1 MTERAQFLGQ
11 IEKLVNSQALHGSES
26 LRKLL
31 LYLAQQTLDHPG
43 TPVKE
48 HQIATEVFG
57 RSSDFD
63 PQVDSLV
70 RVQAG
75 RLRSKLAAYYE
86 TEGVDDHVVVDI
98 PKGSY
103 ALSFHHRPKGQTRAH
118 ANGWT
123 DTGTR
128 DAWLIPKRAGTMV
141 LGLSILLS
149 AAVVAIIILAV
160 NRGPRDS
167 SVAHGDLSASGTASG
182 ATNAA
187 LETFWK
193 PFLNGPNE
201 PWAVFSNGSFVG
213 RPETGLRYYDP
224 RRDSGAPLWDHY
236 TGVGEVLAVHNL
248 DQVFGLLHR
257 TIRVKRGS
265 LFELDDVKNN
275 DLIFIGSPSENLT
288 LMDIPGTKE
297 FVFRRVASGPR
308 KGDLAIS
315 NVHPEAGESE
325 INLASPSNS
334 PLTEDYAVAALLPGL
349 SASRSVLILAG
360 TTTFGTQG
368 AVEYVCRQNSVEELL
383 LRLSVSNTGELKPFE
398 ALLRVKVTRGVPVQ
412 TELVALRKRT
422 PQ

>member
-11 IEKLVNSQALHGSES
+11 VEKLVGSQTLHGSES

-31 LYLAQQTLDHPG
+31 QYLAQQALDRPG
-43 TPVKE
+43 APVKE

-57 RSSDFD
+57 RPSDFD
-63 PQVDSLV
+63 PQLDSLV

-86 TEGVDDHVVVDI
+86 SEGPEDHILVDL

-103 ALSFHHRPKGQTRAH
+103 GLSFHHRRKGQTKVH

-123 DTGTR
+123 EAGTP
-128 DAWLIPKRAGTMV
+128 DAWLIPRKAGILLV
-141 LGLSILLS
+141 GLSIGL
-149 AAVVAIIILAV
+149 AAALVAIVILV
-160 NRGPRDS
+160 GNRASRDS
-167 SVAHGDLSASGTASG
+167 SVAHADQPGNT
-182 ATNAA
+182 A
-187 LETFWK
+187 LETFWR
-193 PFLNGPNE
+193 PFLTGPNE

-213 RPETGLRYYDP
+213 RPETGLRYFDP
-224 RRDSGAPLWDHY
+224 RKDSGATLWDHY

-248 DQVFGLLHR
+248 DQVFASLHR
-257 TIRVKRGS
+257 PMRVKRGS

-297 FVFRRVASGPR
+297 FVFQRLDTGPR
-308 KGDLAIS
+308 KGDLAIA
-315 NVHPEAGESE
+315 NVHPETGEPE
-325 INLASPSNS
+325 VNLASPSNS
-334 PLTEDYAVAALLPGL
+334 QLTEDYAVVALLPGL
-349 SASRSVLILAG
+349 SPSRSVLILAG

-383 LRLSVSNTGELKPFE
+383 LRLSISKSGELNPFE
-398 ALLRVKVTRGVPVQ
+398 ALLRVKITRGVPVQ
-412 TELVALRKRT
+412 TELVTLRKRT
-422 PQ
+422 SQ

>member
-1 MTERAQFLGQ
+1 MTERAQILG
-11 IEKLVNSQALHGSES
+11 EVDKLIGSQTLHGSES
-26 LRKLL
+26 LCKLL
-31 LYLAQQTLDHPG
+31 QYLAKQSLDHPG

-57 RSSDFD
+57 RPSDFD
-63 PQVDSLV
+63 PQLDSLV

-75 RLRSKLAAYYE
+75 RLRSKLATYYE
-86 TEGVDDHVVVDI
+86 SEGGEDQVLVDL

-103 ALSFHHRPKGQTRAH
+103 VLSFHHRRKGQNKAH
-118 ANGWT
+118 ADGWIDGSAT
-123 DTGTR
+123 ES
-128 DAWLIPKRAGTMV
+128 WIIPKKAGIGLVV
-141 LGLSILLS
+141 LSVLLFVTL
-149 AAVVAIIILAV
+149 AAVVILAT
-160 NRGPRDS
+160 NRKPSDS
-167 SVAHGDLSASGTASG
+167 PGVRVDDPA
-182 ATNAA
+182 NAA

-193 PFLNGPNE
+193 PFLTGSSE

-213 RPETGLRYYDP
+213 RPETGLRYYDA
-224 RRDSGAPLWDHY
+224 RRDSGAVIWDHY
-236 TGVGEVLAVHNL
+236 TGVGEVLAVHSL

-297 FVFRRVASGPR
+297 FVFRRVPSGPR
-308 KGDLAIS
+308 KGDLAIV
-315 NVHPEAGESE
+315 NVHLEPGEGAM
-325 INLASPSNS
+325 NLASPSNA
-334 PLTEDYAVAALLPGL
+334 PLTEDYAVVALLPGL
-349 SASRSVLILAG
+349 SPSRSVMILAG

-368 AVEYVCRQNSVEELL
+368 AVEYVCRQNSVQELL
-383 LRLSVSNTGELKPFE
+383 LRMPVSKNGELNPFE
-398 ALLRVKVTRGVPVQ
+398 ALLHVKVARGVPVE

>member
-1 MTERAQFLGQ
+1 VTERAQFSGQ
-11 IEKLVNSQALHGSES
+11 IEKLVSSQTLHGSES

-31 LYLAQQTLDHPG
+31 QYLAQQTLDHPG
-43 TPVKE
+43 MQVKE

-57 RSSDFD
+57 RPSDFD
-63 PQVDSLV
+63 PQLDSLV

-86 TEGVDDHVVVDI
+86 SEGVEDHVLVDL

-103 ALSFHHRPKGQTRAH
+103 VLAFHHRQKGQGKAH
-118 ANGWT
+118 ANGWSNAAGS
-123 DTGTR
+123 DSWIFPR
-128 DAWLIPKRAGTMV
+128 RAGIIL
-141 LGLSILLS
+141 LGLSILLWAALVVVVILLATRSPHDS
-149 AAVVAIIILAV
+149 AVARA
-160 NRGPRDS
+160 DS
-167 SVAHGDLSASGTASG
+167 SASSIAD
-182 ATNAA
+182 AA

-193 PFLNGPNE
+193 PFLTGSNE

-224 RRDSGAPLWDHY
+224 RRDSRATVWDHY
-236 TGVGEVLAVHNL
+236 TGVGEVLAVHSL
-248 DQVFGLLHR
+248 DQVFSSLHR

-297 FVFRRVASGPR
+297 FVFQRLVSGPR
-308 KGDLAIS
+308 KGDLAVV
-315 NVHPEAGESE
+315 NVHPEAGESAAY
-325 INLASPSNS
+325 LASPSNS
-334 PLTEDYAVAALLPGL
+334 PLTEDYALIALLPGL
-349 SASRSVLILAG
+349 GPSHSVLILAG
-360 TTTFGTQG
+360 TTTFGTEG

-383 LRLSVSNTGELKPFE
+383 LRLSVSKSGELNPFE
-398 ALLRVKVTRGVPVQ
+398 ALLRIKIKRGVPVE

-422 PQ
+422 A

>member
-11 IEKLVNSQALHGSES
+11 VEKLVGSQTLHGSES

-31 LYLAQQTLDHPG
+31 QYLAQQALDRPG
-43 TPVKE
+43 APVKE

-57 RSSDFD
+57 RPSDFD
-63 PQVDSLV
+63 PQLDSLV

-86 TEGVDDHVVVDI
+86 SEGPEDHVLVDL

-103 ALSFHHRPKGQTRAH
+103 GLSFHHRRKGQTKVH

-123 DTGTR
+123 EAGTP
-128 DAWLIPKRAGTMV
+128 DAWLIPRKAGILLV
-141 LGLSILLS
+141 GLSIGL
-149 AAVVAIIILAV
+149 AAALVAIVILV
-160 NRGPRDS
+160 GNRASRDS
-167 SVAHGDLSASGTASG
+167 SVAHADQPGNT
-182 ATNAA
+182 A
-187 LETFWK
+187 LETFWR
-193 PFLNGPNE
+193 PFLTGPNE

-224 RRDSGAPLWDHY
+224 RKDSGATLWDHY

-248 DQVFGLLHR
+248 DQVFASLHR
-257 TIRVKRGS
+257 PMRVKRGS

-297 FVFRRVASGPR
+297 FVFQRLDTGPR
-308 KGDLAIS
+308 KGDLAIA
-315 NVHPEAGESE
+315 NVHPETGEPE
-325 INLASPSNS
+325 VNLASPSNS
-334 PLTEDYAVAALLPGL
+334 QLTEDYAVVALLPGL
-349 SASRSVLILAG
+349 SPSRSVLILAG

-383 LRLSVSNTGELKPFE
+383 LRLSISKSGELNPFE
-398 ALLRVKVTRGVPVQ
+398 ALLRVKITRGVPVQ
-412 TELVALRKRT
+412 TELVTLRKRT
-422 PQ
+422 SQ

>member
-11 IEKLVNSQALHGSES
+11 VEKLVGSQTLHGSES

-31 LYLAQQTLDHPG
+31 QYLAQEALDRPG
-43 TPVKE
+43 APVKE

-57 RSSDFD
+57 RPSDFD
-63 PQVDSLV
+63 PQLDSLV

-86 TEGVDDHVVVDI
+86 SEGLEDHILVDL

-103 ALSFHHRPKGQTRAH
+103 GLSFHHRRKGQTKVH

-123 DTGTR
+123 EAGTP
-128 DAWLIPKRAGTMV
+128 DAWLIPRKAGILLV
-141 LGLSILLS
+141 GLSIAL
-149 AAVVAIIILAV
+149 AATLVAIVILV
-160 NRGPRDS
+160 GNRASRDS
-167 SVAHGDLSASGTASG
+167 SVASADQPG
-182 ATNAA
+182 NMA
-187 LETFWK
+187 LETFWR
-193 PFLNGPNE
+193 PFLTGPNE

-224 RRDSGAPLWDHY
+224 RKDSGATLWDHY

-248 DQVFGLLHR
+248 DQVFASLHR
-257 TIRVKRGS
+257 PMRVKRGS

-297 FVFRRVASGPR
+297 FVFQRLDTGPR
-308 KGDLAIS
+308 KGDLAIA
-315 NVHPEAGESE
+315 NVHPETGEPE
-325 INLASPSNS
+325 VNLASPSNS
-334 PLTEDYAVAALLPGL
+334 QLTEDYAVVALLPGL
-349 SASRSVLILAG
+349 SPSRSVLILAG

-383 LRLSVSNTGELKPFE
+383 LRLSISKSGGLNPFE
-398 ALLRVKVTRGVPVQ
+398 ALLRVKITRGVPVQ
-412 TELVALRKRT
+412 TELVTLRKRSS
-422 PQ
+422 Q

>member
-1 MTERAQFLGQ
+1 VTDRAQFRGQ
-11 IEKLVNSQALHGSES
+11 IEKLVNSQALHGSET

-31 LYLAQQTLDHPG
+31 HYLARQSVDHAG

-57 RSSDFD
+57 RLSDFD

-86 TEGVDDHVVVDI
+86 SEGVEDQILVDL

-103 ALSFHHRPKGQTRAH
+103 ALTFHHRRKGQTRSS

-123 DTGTR
+123 DAGTP
-128 DAWLIPKRAGTMV
+128 DAWVIPKRAGIMV

-149 AAVVAIIILAV
+149 AAMVAIILLAI
-160 NRGPRDS
+160 NRSPRDS
-167 SVAHGDLSASGTASG
+167 SVARADLSVNGTAG
-182 ATNAA
+182 TATNAA
-187 LETFWK
+187 FETFWK
-193 PFLNGPNE
+193 PFLNGANE

-224 RRDSGAPLWDHY
+224 RKDSGAALWDHY
-236 TGVGEVLAVHNL
+236 TGVGEVLAVHDL

-308 KGDLAIS
+308 KGDLAIV
-315 NVHPEAGESE
+315 NVHPEAGEPE
-325 INLASPSNS
+325 ANLASPSNS
-334 PLTEDYAVAALLPGL
+334 PLTEDYAVVALLPGL
-349 SASRSVLILAG
+349 SPSRSVLILAG

-383 LRLSVSNTGELKPFE
+383 LRLSVSKTGELNPFE
-398 ALLRVKVTRGVPVQ
+398 ALLRVKIARGVPVES
-412 TELVALRKRT
+412 ELVTLRKRSL
-422 PQ
+422 

>member
-11 IEKLVNSQALHGSES
+11 IEKLVNSQTLHGSES
-26 LRKLL
+26 LCKLL
-31 LYLAQQTLDHPG
+31 HFLAQQALDHPG
-43 TPVKE
+43 APVKE

-57 RSSDFD
+57 RPSDFD
-63 PQVDSLV
+63 PQLDSLV

-86 TEGVDDHVVVDI
+86 SEGWEDHIVLDL

-103 ALSFHHRPKGQTRAH
+103 ALAFHHRRKGQTKAR
-118 ANGWT
+118 ANGWMSAAAP
-123 DTGTR
+123 
-128 DAWLIPKRAGTMV
+128 DAWLIPRKAGTIL
-141 LGLSILLS
+141 LGVSILLS
-149 AAVVAIIILAV
+149 AALLGIVILLAS
-160 NRGPRDS
+160 RASRDS
-167 SVAHGDLSASGTASG
+167 SVARADQG
-182 ATNAA
+182 ATSPANAA

-193 PFLNGPNE
+193 PFLTGPDE

-224 RRDSGAPLWDHY
+224 RRDAGAPVWDHY
-236 TGVGEVLAVHNL
+236 TGVGEVLAVHSL
-248 DQVFGLLHR
+248 DQVFSMLHR
-257 TIRVKRGS
+257 SIRVKRGS

-297 FVFRRVASGPR
+297 FVFGRVAAGPR
-308 KGDLAIS
+308 KGDLAIM
-315 NVHPEAGESE
+315 NVHPEAGEAE
-325 INLASPSNS
+325 ANLASPSNS
-334 PLTEDYAVAALLPGL
+334 PLTEDYAVIALLPGL
-349 SASRSVLILAG
+349 SPSRSVMILAG

-383 LRLSVSNTGELKPFE
+383 LRLSVSKSGELNPFE
-398 ALLRVKVTRGVPVQ
+398 ALLRVKITRGVPVQ
-412 TELVALRKRT
+412 TELVTLRKRA

>member
-1 MTERAQFLGQ
+1 MTERGQILGQ
-11 IEKLVNSQALHGSES
+11 VEKLVSSQTLHGSES

-31 LYLAQQTLDHPG
+31 QYLAKQSLDHPG

-57 RSSDFD
+57 RPSGFD
-63 PQVDSLV
+63 PQLDSLV

-75 RLRSKLAAYYE
+75 RLRSKLATYYE
-86 TEGVDDHVVVDI
+86 SEGAEDQVLVDL

-103 ALSFHHRPKGQTRAH
+103 VLSFHHRRKGQNKAH
-118 ANGWT
+118 ADGWI
-123 DTGTR
+123 DGTG
-128 DAWLIPKRAGTMV
+128 AESWVIPKRAGIGLVV
-141 LGLSILLS
+141 LSVLLFATL
-149 AAVVAIIILAV
+149 AAVVILAT
-160 NRGPRDS
+160 NRKPPDS
-167 SVAHGDLSASGTASG
+167 PGVLVDDPA
-182 ATNAA
+182 NAA

-193 PFLNGPNE
+193 PFLTGPSE

-224 RRDSGAPLWDHY
+224 RKDSGAVIWDHY
-236 TGVGEVLAVHNL
+236 TGVGEVLAVHSL

-265 LFELDDVKNN
+265 LFQLDDVKNN

-297 FVFRRVASGPR
+297 FVFRRVPSGPR
-308 KGDLAIS
+308 KGDLAIV
-315 NVHPEAGESE
+315 NAHPEAGEAE
-325 INLASPSNS
+325 INLASPSNA
-334 PLTEDYAVAALLPGL
+334 PLTEDYAVVALLPGL
-349 SASRSVLILAG
+349 SPSRSVMILAG

-383 LRLSVSNTGELKPFE
+383 LRMSVSKNGALNPFE
-398 ALLRVKVTRGVPVQ
+398 ALLHVKIVRGVPVE
-412 TELVALRKRT
+412 TELVALRKR
-422 PQ
+422 PSQ

>member
-1 MTERAQFLGQ
+1 MTDRAQFRGQ
-11 IEKLVNSQALHGSES
+11 IEKLVNSQALHGSET

-31 LYLAQQTLDHPG
+31 HYLARQSVDHAG

-57 RSSDFD
+57 RLSDFD

-86 TEGVDDHVVVDI
+86 SEGVEDQILVDL

-103 ALSFHHRPKGQTRAH
+103 ALTFHHRRKGQTRSS

-123 DTGTR
+123 DAGTP
-128 DAWLIPKRAGTMV
+128 DAWVIPKRAGIMV

-149 AAVVAIIILAV
+149 AAMVAIILLAI
-160 NRGPRDS
+160 NRSPRDS
-167 SVAHGDLSASGTASG
+167 SVARADLSVNGTAG
-182 ATNAA
+182 TATNAA
-187 LETFWK
+187 FETFWK
-193 PFLNGPNE
+193 PFLNGANE

-224 RRDSGAPLWDHY
+224 RKDSGAALWDHY
-236 TGVGEVLAVHNL
+236 TGVGEVLAVHDL

-308 KGDLAIS
+308 KGDLAIV
-315 NVHPEAGESE
+315 NAHPEAGKPEA
-325 INLASPSNS
+325 NLASPSNS
-334 PLTEDYAVAALLPGL
+334 PLTEDYAVVALLPGL
-349 SASRSVLILAG
+349 SPSRSVLILAG

-383 LRLSVSNTGELKPFE
+383 LRLSVSKTGELNPFE
-398 ALLRVKVTRGVPVQ
+398 ALLRVKIARGVPVES
-412 TELVALRKRT
+412 ELVTLRKRSL
-422 PQ
+422 

>member
-1 MTERAQFLGQ
+1 VTERAQFLGQ
-11 IEKLVNSQALHGSES
+11 VEKLVGSQTLHGSES

-31 LYLAQQTLDHPG
+31 QYLVQQALDHPG

-57 RSSDFD
+57 RPSDFD
-63 PQVDSLV
+63 PQLDSLV

-86 TEGVDDHVVVDI
+86 SEGTEDHVLVDL

-103 ALSFHHRPKGQTRAH
+103 ALSFHHRRKGQSKVH
-118 ANGWT
+118 ANGWSEAGAP
-123 DTGTR
+123 DS
-128 DAWLIPKRAGTMV
+128 WLIPRKAGIV
-141 LGLSILLS
+141 LVGLSIAL
-149 AAVVAIIILAV
+149 AATLVAIVILV
-160 NRGPRDS
+160 GNRAPRDS
-167 SVAHGDLSASGTASG
+167 SVARADQPANT
-182 ATNAA
+182 A

-193 PFLNGPNE
+193 PFLTGSNE

-224 RRDSGAPLWDHY
+224 RRDSGATLWDHY

-248 DQVFGLLHR
+248 DQVFALLHR
-257 TIRVKRGS
+257 PMRVKRGS

-297 FVFRRVASGPR
+297 FVFRRLAVGPR
-308 KGDLAIS
+308 KGDLAIV
-315 NVHPEAGESE
+315 NVHPEAGEPE
-325 INLASPSNS
+325 ANLASPSNS
-334 PLTEDYAVAALLPGL
+334 PLTEDYAVVALLPGL
-349 SASRSVLILAG
+349 SPSRSVLILAG

-383 LRLSVSNTGELKPFE
+383 LRLSVSKSGELNPFE
-398 ALLRVKVTRGVPVQ
+398 ALLRVKITRGVPVQ
-412 TELVALRKRT
+412 TELVTLRKRIA
-422 PQ
+422 P

>member
-11 IEKLVNSQALHGSES
+11 VEKLVGSQTLHGSES

-31 LYLAQQTLDHPG
+31 QYLAQQALDRPG
-43 TPVKE
+43 APVKE

-57 RSSDFD
+57 RPSDFD
-63 PQVDSLV
+63 PQLDSLV

-86 TEGVDDHVVVDI
+86 SEGPEDHILVDL

-103 ALSFHHRPKGQTRAH
+103 GLSFHHRRKGQTKVH

-123 DTGTR
+123 EAGTP
-128 DAWLIPKRAGTMV
+128 DAWLIPRKAGILLV
-141 LGLSILLS
+141 GLSIGL
-149 AAVVAIIILAV
+149 AAALVAIVILV
-160 NRGPRDS
+160 GNRASRDS
-167 SVAHGDLSASGTASG
+167 SVAHADQPGNT
-182 ATNAA
+182 A
-187 LETFWK
+187 LETFWR
-193 PFLNGPNE
+193 PFLTGPNE

-224 RRDSGAPLWDHY
+224 RKDSGATLWDHY

-248 DQVFGLLHR
+248 DQVFASLHR
-257 TIRVKRGS
+257 PMRVKRGS

-297 FVFRRVASGPR
+297 FVFQRLDTGPR
-308 KGDLAIS
+308 KGDLAIA
-315 NVHPEAGESE
+315 NVHPETGEPE
-325 INLASPSNS
+325 VNLASPSNS
-334 PLTEDYAVAALLPGL
+334 QLTEDYAVVALLPGL
-349 SASRSVLILAG
+349 SPSRSVLILAG

-383 LRLSVSNTGELKPFE
+383 LRLSISKSGELNPFE
-398 ALLRVKVTRGVPVQ
+398 ALLRVKITRGVPVQ
-412 TELVALRKRT
+412 TELVTLRKRT
-422 PQ
+422 SQ

>member
-11 IEKLVNSQALHGSES
+11 VEKLVGSQTLHGSES

-31 LYLAQQTLDHPG
+31 QYLVQQALDHPG

-57 RSSDFD
+57 RPSDFD
-63 PQVDSLV
+63 PQLDSLV

-86 TEGVDDHVVVDI
+86 SEGTEDHVLVDL

-103 ALSFHHRPKGQTRAH
+103 ALSFHHRRKGQSKVH
-118 ANGWT
+118 ANGWSEAGAP
-123 DTGTR
+123 DS
-128 DAWLIPKRAGTMV
+128 WLIPRKAGIV
-141 LGLSILLS
+141 LVGLSIAL
-149 AAVVAIIILAV
+149 AATLVAIVILV
-160 NRGPRDS
+160 GNRAPRDS
-167 SVAHGDLSASGTASG
+167 SVARADQPANT
-182 ATNAA
+182 A

-193 PFLNGPNE
+193 PFLTGSNE

-224 RRDSGAPLWDHY
+224 RRDSGATLWDHY

-248 DQVFGLLHR
+248 DQVFALLHR
-257 TIRVKRGS
+257 PMRVKRGS

-297 FVFRRVASGPR
+297 FVFRRLAVGPR
-308 KGDLAIS
+308 KGDLAIV
-315 NVHPEAGESE
+315 NVHPEAGEPE
-325 INLASPSNS
+325 ANLASPSNS
-334 PLTEDYAVAALLPGL
+334 PLTEDYAVVALLPGL
-349 SASRSVLILAG
+349 SPSRSVLILAG

-383 LRLSVSNTGELKPFE
+383 LRLSVSKSGELNPFE
-398 ALLRVKVTRGVPVQ
+398 ALLRVKITRGVPVQ
-412 TELVALRKRT
+412 TELVTLRKRIA
-422 PQ
+422 P

>member
-1 MTERAQFLGQ
+1 MTERGQILGQ
-11 IEKLVNSQALHGSES
+11 VEKLVSSQTLHGSES

-31 LYLAQQTLDHPG
+31 QYLAKQSLDHPG

-57 RSSDFD
+57 RPSDFD
-63 PQVDSLV
+63 PQLDSLV

-75 RLRSKLAAYYE
+75 RLRSKLATYYE
-86 TEGVDDHVVVDI
+86 SEGDEDQVLVDL

-103 ALSFHHRPKGQTRAH
+103 ALSFHHRRKGQNKAH
-118 ANGWT
+118 ADGWIDGSAT
-123 DTGTR
+123 ES
-128 DAWLIPKRAGTMV
+128 WIIPKKAGIGLGV
-141 LGLSILLS
+141 LSVLLLATLS
-149 AAVVAIIILAV
+149 AVVILAT
-160 NRGPRDS
+160 NRKPTDS
-167 SVAHGDLSASGTASG
+167 PGVRVDDPA
-182 ATNAA
+182 NAA

-193 PFLNGPNE
+193 PFLTGPSE

-224 RRDSGAPLWDHY
+224 RRDSGAVIWDHY
-236 TGVGEVLAVHNL
+236 TGVGEVLAVHSL

-297 FVFRRVASGPR
+297 FVFRRVPSGPR
-308 KGDLAIS
+308 KGDLAIV
-315 NVHPEAGESE
+315 NVHPEAGEAE
-325 INLASPSNS
+325 TNLASPSNA
-334 PLTEDYAVAALLPGL
+334 PLAEDFAVVALLPGL
-349 SASRSVLILAG
+349 SPSRSVMILAG

-368 AVEYVCRQNSVEELL
+368 AVEYVCRQTSVEELL
-383 LRLSVSNTGELKPFE
+383 LRMSVSKNGALNPFE
-398 ALLRVKVTRGVPVQ
+398 ALLHVKVARGVPVE